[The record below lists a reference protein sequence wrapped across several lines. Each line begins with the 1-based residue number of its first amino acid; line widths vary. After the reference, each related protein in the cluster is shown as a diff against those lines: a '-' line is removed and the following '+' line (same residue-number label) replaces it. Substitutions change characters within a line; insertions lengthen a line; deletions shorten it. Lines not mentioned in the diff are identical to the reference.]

1 MHRVTLLGRRKSSR
15 AGVSVGLP
23 RVLVVDDDQESRNL
37 LSEVLIANGF
47 AVDLAEDGEGLW
59 KALSVDEGR
68 AVILID
74 LRMPGEN
81 GLQLLRKLQEKK
93 IACDA
98 ILMSSFITASERDLA
113 RELGVRAFLEKPFR
127 LSELLD
133 VVSEL
138 AGKHP
143 IGISSYEGQEQG
155 ETPGPVGKEQI

>member
-1 MHRVTLLGRRKSSR
+1 M
-15 AGVSVGLP
+15 GLN

-37 LSEVLIANGF
+37 LSEVLVANGY
-47 AVDLAEDGEGLW
+47 AVEVAEDGEGLW

-81 GLQLLRKLQEKK
+81 GLELLRKLQEKK

-98 ILMSSFITASERDLA
+98 ILMSSFIGAGERDTA

-143 IGISSYEGQEQG
+143 IGISSYEGQDRG
-155 ETPGPVGKEQI
+155 KTPGPVGKEQI

>member
-1 MHRVTLLGRRKSSR
+1 M
-15 AGVSVGLP
+15 
-23 RVLVVDDDQESRNL
+23 DDDQESRNL
-37 LSEVLIANGF
+37 LSEVLVANGY
-47 AVDLAEDGEGLW
+47 AVEVAEDGEGLW

-81 GLQLLRKLQEKK
+81 GLELLRKLQEKK

-98 ILMSSFITASERDLA
+98 ILMSSFIGAGERDTA

-143 IGISSYEGQEQG
+143 IGISFYEGQDRG
-155 ETPGPVGKEQI
+155 KTPGPVGKEQI